1 MGKLQAII
9 ASLVALSAATAFDAH
24 AQAEKRVALVIGNSA
39 YKNTTRLPN
48 PKNDAED
55 VAAALNRLGFETVV
69 GIDLDKSGMEQASI
83 RFARAA
89 READTALFY
98 YSGHAMQFAGTNYLM
113 PVDAKLDD
121 EADLRLMIKVEDIVA
136 DLQQAKNLR
145 ILVLDS
151 CRDNPLAEELKR
163 SIGRTRAA
171 GIGRGLAKIDSPQGM
186 ILAYA
191 TQAGRTADDGSGR
204 NSPYTSAFLKHI
216 EAQDEIGTIFRRISA
231 DVFAE
236 TKSAQ
241 LPELSLS
248 LIGEFYLRGR
258 AASSPAEAAALAN
271 EAAQAWTSIAGT
283 SSPAVLE
290 AFIRRFGTTVYADLA
305 RARLEELKK
314 SQVAVGIVPDKPAP
328 ARMPDDFDAIRKAIP
343 NNVPVNSEVLRTVL
357 TDPFFANAPPL
368 RLARYHTTKTTKN
381 SNGKPATTN
390 RDNRLRS
397 LGGGL
402 FQNDG
407 SEDYSSP
414 WMPFGKQQ
422 GTYRSSDAVH
432 SVYAANGYIILGNYS
447 RRTTYIPGK
456 KPETA
461 AGYSSGIEKIDRL
474 TGSIFPVTVGNKFG
488 YRTFWRFSS
497 GSTHTVELQ
506 CEVTEKRS
514 AKEFHSELTGEAFL
528 LFCDYES
535 WTNQSDH
542 RRGRTLVPTLFFE
555 ELGAFLQVDST
566 DPNKAGAVKGYD
578 TRLTSFSLVR

>member
-9 ASLVALSAATAFDAH
+9 ASLVALSAATAFDAP

-69 GIDLDKSGMEQASI
+69 GVDLDKSGMEQAAI

-113 PVDAKLDD
+113 PVDAKLVD

-171 GIGRGLAKIDSPQGM
+171 GIGRGLAKLDSPQGM

-258 AASSPAEAAALAN
+258 AAPSPAEAAALAN
-271 EAAQAWTSIAGT
+271 EAAQAWATVANTTSA
-283 SSPAVLE
+283 AVLE
-290 AFIRRFGTTVYADLA
+290 TFIRRFGTTVYADMA

-314 SQVAVGIVPDKPAP
+314 SQVAVGIFPDMPAP
-328 ARMPDDFDAIRKAIP
+328 ARLSEDADAIRKAIP
-343 NNVPVNSEVLRTVL
+343 NNVPVSSEVLRTVL

-390 RDNRLRS
+390 SDNRLHS
-397 LGGGL
+397 LAGGL

-407 SEDYSSP
+407 SEDYASP

-422 GTYRSSDAVH
+422 GTYRSSDAVNR
-432 SVYAANGYIILGNYS
+432 VYAGGGLIILGNYS
-447 RRTTYIPGK
+447 RRTTYVPGK

-474 TGSIFPVTVGNKFG
+474 TGSMFPMTLGKTFG
-488 YRTFWRFSS
+488 YRILRRWST
-497 GSTHTVELQ
+497 GSTDTTEYR
-506 CEVTEKRS
+506 CEVTEKRP
-514 AKEFHSELTGEAFL
+514 AKEFHAELPGEVFL
-528 LFCDYES
+528 LFCDYEM
-535 WTNQSDH
+535 WQGKGDY
-542 RRGRTLVPTLFFE
+542 RRGKTQLPSLFFE
-555 ELGAFLQVDST
+555 ELGVFLQIDSI

-578 TRLTSFSLVR
+578 KKLTTFTLAR